1 METMENPT
9 SSMNIAQIEQSRE
22 QIHKRIDAQY
32 DGIVQKMLMNG
43 TDISLPEGHKIMSMA
58 TNPARFKGTKPA
70 YIRFPDGRMTAVKKW
85 RLAVLEILWDCN
97 HNPRMHQALMDL
109 RGKVNGRLRP
119 ILTQNLTEMDVPL
132 MIDENLYPEG
142 KLDTEFILK
151 IVKRDILDCVGY
163 DYSGIGIVVQEPEL
177 EQSQERNQTQNIQMY

>member
-1 METMENPT
+1 MENPT

-32 DGIVQKMLMNG
+32 DAVVQKALSNG
-43 TDISLPEGHKIMSMA
+43 NNLSLTDGQKLMSMA
-58 TNPARFKGTKPA
+58 TDSARFKGTKPVST
-70 YIRFPDGRMTAVKKW
+70 RFPDGRMTAVKKW
-85 RLAVLEILWDCN
+85 RLAVLEVLWDCN
-97 HNPRMHQALMDL
+97 HDPKMHQALMDL
-109 RGKVNGRLRP
+109 QGKVNGRLRP
-119 ILTQNLTEMDVPL
+119 ILSQNPAEMDVPL
-132 MIDENLYPEG
+132 MIDENLYLEG